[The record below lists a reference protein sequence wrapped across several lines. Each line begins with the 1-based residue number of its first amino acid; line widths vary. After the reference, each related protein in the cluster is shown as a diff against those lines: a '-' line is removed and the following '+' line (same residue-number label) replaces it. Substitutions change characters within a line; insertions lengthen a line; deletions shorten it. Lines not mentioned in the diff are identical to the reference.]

1 MKALLLA
8 LAFAVQAPSSDT
20 TLPDFSHPW
29 TLAECTSWAME
40 HNLSVAQQQNNV
52 TGREIEQNTARMSWL
67 PGVSASASE
76 SFSFGRGLGGDN
88 TYENGNSSNTG
99 LSINA
104 NMTLFDGGAI
114 YNQIRL
120 SALNLEAAIADLEKA
135 RDDIRIS
142 VAKAYVQILYNYE
155 IHEVARQQIAID
167 SLQVERLE
175 RMFESGRSSAAE
187 VSQQKASLAQS
198 RVTLVQAENNVR
210 ASVLELAQLLE
221 FSSWEGFSIVRP
233 DVSMESVLLG
243 TPDEI
248 YASALGIRPSIRAE
262 ELRLQGTQ
270 RSINIAKSSLYPT
283 LTISGNS
290 GTNYYSNYGGK
301 AFWDQMRNNF
311 SSYVGLSL
319 NVPIFTRFRNRNQVR
334 TAKVNQLNQEIQ
346 LRKVKQTLYK
356 EIQQAWNSAVN
367 AQAKWEASQI
377 AAESAQAA
385 FTLVQ
390 AKYENGKATVTE
402 FNESRN
408 QLLKTRSDAVQA
420 TYEYLFQTRLVD
432 FYRGGQL
439 NF

>member
-8 LAFAVQAPSSDT
+8 LAFAVQAPADT
-20 TLPDFSHPW
+20 TLPDFTHPW
-29 TLAECTSWAME
+29 TLAECTAWAMD
-40 HNLSVAQQQNNV
+40 HNLTVAQQVNSV
-52 TGREIEQNTARMSWL
+52 EGREIDRNTAHMSWL

-76 SFSFGRGLGGDN
+76 NFSFGRGLGGDN
-88 TYENGNSSNTG
+88 TYEKGNSSSTSF
-99 LSINA
+99 SIGA
-104 NMTLFDGGAI
+104 NMNLFDGGAT

-120 SALNLEAAIADLEKA
+120 SDLNLEAALADLEKA
-135 RDDIRIS
+135 RDDIRVS
-142 VAKAYVQILYNYE
+142 VAQAYVQILYNYE
-155 IHEVARQQIAID
+155 IRDVARQQIAID

-210 ASVLELAQLLE
+210 ASLLDLAQLLE
-221 FSSWEGFSIVRP
+221 FGSWDGFTIVRP
-233 DVSMESVLLG
+233 QVSMEGVFIG
-243 TPDEI
+243 TPDDI
-248 YASALGIRPSIRAE
+248 YAQALGIRPAIRAE
-262 ELRLQGTQ
+262 ELRLKGTE
-270 RSINIAKSSLYPT
+270 RSIAIARSNYFPSLS
-283 LTISGNS
+283 ISGGS

-301 AFWDQMRNNF
+301 AFWDQLKSNF

-319 NVPIFTRFRNRNQVR
+319 SIPIFTKFSTRNQVR
-334 TAKVNQLNQEIQ
+334 SAKLNQVNQEIA
-346 LRKVKQTLYK
+346 LRRVKQNLYK
-356 EIQQAWNSAVN
+356 EIQQAWNSAE
-367 AQAKWEASQI
+367 AARAKWEASQL
-377 AAESAQAA
+377 AAAAAQDS

-432 FYRGGQL
+432 FYRGGRL
-439 NF
+439 EF

>member
-8 LAFAVQAPSSDT
+8 LAFAVQAPADT
-20 TLPDFSHPW
+20 TLPDFTHPW
-29 TLAECTSWAME
+29 TLAECTAWAMD
-40 HNLSVAQQQNNV
+40 HNLTVAQQVNSV
-52 TGREIEQNTARMSWL
+52 EGREIDRNTAHMSWL

-76 SFSFGRGLGGDN
+76 NFSFGRGLGGDN
-88 TYENGNSSNTG
+88 TYESGNSSSTSF
-99 LSINA
+99 SIGA
-104 NMTLFDGGAI
+104 NMNLFDGGAT

-120 SALNLEAAIADLEKA
+120 SDLNLEAALADLEKA
-135 RDDIRIS
+135 RDDIRVS
-142 VAKAYVQILYNYE
+142 VAQAYVQILYNYE
-155 IHEVARQQIAID
+155 IRDVARQQIAID

-210 ASVLELAQLLE
+210 ASLLDLAQLLE
-221 FSSWEGFSIVRP
+221 FGSWDGFTIVRP
-233 DVSMESVLLG
+233 QVSMEGVFIG
-243 TPDEI
+243 TPDDI
-248 YASALGIRPSIRAE
+248 YAQALGIRPAIRAE
-262 ELRLQGTQ
+262 ELRLKGTE
-270 RSINIAKSSLYPT
+270 RSIAIARSNYFPSLS
-283 LTISGNS
+283 ISGGS

-301 AFWDQMRNNF
+301 AFWDQLKSNF

-319 NVPIFTRFRNRNQVR
+319 SIPIFTKFSTRNQVR
-334 TAKVNQLNQEIQ
+334 SAKLNQVNQEIA
-346 LRKVKQTLYK
+346 LRRVKQNLYK
-356 EIQQAWNSAVN
+356 EIQQAWNSAE
-367 AQAKWEASQI
+367 AARAKWEASQL
-377 AAESAQAA
+377 AAAAAQDS

-432 FYRGGQL
+432 FYRGGRL
-439 NF
+439 DF

>member
-1 MKALLLA
+1 MKALLIA
-8 LAFAVQAPSSDT
+8 LAVSALQAPSD

-29 TLAECTSWAME
+29 TLAECTAWAMD
-40 HNLSVAQQQNNV
+40 HNLTVAQQVNSV
-52 TGREIEQNTARMSWL
+52 EGREIDRNTAHMSWL

-76 SFSFGRGLGGDN
+76 NFSFGRGLGGDN
-88 TYENGNSSNTG
+88 TYESGNSSSTSFNIG
-99 LSINA
+99 A
-104 NMTLFDGGAI
+104 NMNLFDGGAT

-120 SALNLEAAIADLEKA
+120 SDLNLEAALADLEKA
-135 RDDIRIS
+135 RDDIRVS
-142 VAKAYVQILYNYE
+142 VAQAYVQILYNYE
-155 IHEVARQQIAID
+155 IRDVARQQIAID

-210 ASVLELAQLLE
+210 ASLLDLAQLLE
-221 FSSWEGFSIVRP
+221 FGSWDGFTIVRP
-233 DVSMESVLLG
+233 QVSMEGVFIG
-243 TPDEI
+243 TPDDI
-248 YASALGIRPSIRAE
+248 YAQALGIRPAIRAE
-262 ELRLQGTQ
+262 ELRLKGTE
-270 RSINIAKSSLYPT
+270 RSIAIARSNYFPSLS
-283 LTISGNS
+283 ISGGS

-301 AFWDQMRNNF
+301 AFWDQLKSNF

-319 NVPIFTRFRNRNQVR
+319 SIPIFTKFSTRNQVR
-334 TAKVNQLNQEIQ
+334 SAKLNQVNQEIA
-346 LRKVKQTLYK
+346 LRRVKQNLYK
-356 EIQQAWNSAVN
+356 EIQQAWNSAE
-367 AQAKWEASQI
+367 AARAKWEASQL
-377 AAESAQAA
+377 AAAAAQDS

-432 FYRGGQL
+432 FYRGGRL
-439 NF
+439 DF

>member
-8 LAFAVQAPSSDT
+8 LAFAVQAPADT
-20 TLPDFSHPW
+20 TLPDFTHPW
-29 TLAECTSWAME
+29 TLAECTAWAMD
-40 HNLSVAQQQNNV
+40 HNLTVAQQVNSV
-52 TGREIEQNTARMSWL
+52 EGREIDRNTAHMSWL

-76 SFSFGRGLGGDN
+76 NFSFGRGLGGDN
-88 TYENGNSSNTG
+88 TYEKGNSSSTSF
-99 LSINA
+99 SIGA
-104 NMTLFDGGAI
+104 NMNLFDGGAT

-120 SALNLEAAIADLEKA
+120 SDLNLEAALADLEKA
-135 RDDIRIS
+135 RDDIRVS
-142 VAKAYVQILYNYE
+142 VAQAYVQILYNYE
-155 IHEVARQQIAID
+155 IRDVARQQIAID

-210 ASVLELAQLLE
+210 ASLLDLAQLLE
-221 FSSWEGFSIVRP
+221 FGSWDGFTIVRP
-233 DVSMESVLLG
+233 QVSMEGVFIG
-243 TPDEI
+243 TPDDI
-248 YASALGIRPSIRAE
+248 YAQALGIRPAIRAE
-262 ELRLQGTQ
+262 ELRLKGTE
-270 RSINIAKSSLYPT
+270 RSIAIARSNYFPSLS
-283 LTISGNS
+283 ISGGS

-301 AFWDQMRNNF
+301 GFWDQLKSNF

-319 NVPIFTRFRNRNQVR
+319 SIPIFTKFSTRNQVR
-334 TAKVNQLNQEIQ
+334 SAKLNQVSQEIA
-346 LRKVKQTLYK
+346 LRRVKQNLYK
-356 EIQQAWNSAVN
+356 EIQQAWNSAE
-367 AQAKWEASQI
+367 AARAKWEASQL
-377 AAESAQAA
+377 AAAAAQDS

-432 FYRGGQL
+432 FYRGGRL
-439 NF
+439 DF

>member
-1 MKALLLA
+1 MPAQDD
-8 LAFAVQAPSSDT
+8 VI
-20 TLPDFSHPW
+20 PDYSHPW
-29 TLAECTSWAME
+29 TLAECTNWAME

-52 TGREIEQNTARMSWL
+52 TGREIEQNTAHMAWL
-67 PGVSASASE
+67 PGVNASASE
-76 SFSFGRGLGGDN
+76 SFNFGRGLGGDN
-88 TYENGNSSNTG
+88 TYESGNSHSTG
-99 LSINA
+99 FSINA
-104 NMTLFDGGAI
+104 NMSLFDGGAI

-120 SALNLEAAIADLEKA
+120 SDLNLEAAIADLEKA

-155 IHEVARQQIAID
+155 IHEVARQQVAID
-167 SLQVERLE
+167 SLQVDRLE

-221 FSSWEGFSIVRP
+221 LSSWEGFTIVRP
-233 DVSMESVLLG
+233 EVSMENIFLG

-248 YASALGIRPSIRAE
+248 YASALGIRPAIRAE
-262 ELRLQGTQ
+262 ELRLKGTQ

-283 LTISGNS
+283 LSLSGNS
-290 GTNYYSNYGGK
+290 GTNYYSNYGGQ

-311 SSYVGLSL
+311 STYVGLSL
-319 NVPIFTRFRNRNQVR
+319 SVPIFTKFRNRNQVR
-334 TAKVNQLNQEIQ
+334 TAKVNQMNQEIQ
-346 LRKVKQTLYK
+346 LRRVKQTLYK

-367 AQAKWEASQI
+367 AQAKWEASKV

-420 TYEYLFQTRLVD
+420 TYEYLFQTNLVN

-439 NF
+439 DF